1 LKAIEIKITA
11 KAGGEN
17 YLVQLQILI
26 SLMFYKKGGQSIDR
40 KFISGIVKRTGK
52 YTANVFTEM

>member
-1 LKAIEIKITA
+1 MHKEAKVVADAQALAEALKAIEIKISA

-26 SLMFYKKGGQSIDR
+26 SLML
-40 KFISGIVKRTGK
+40 
-52 YTANVFTEM
+52 